1 MTESLEIQKAKIDS
15 LVTGFTNSGYKSGNR
30 MGQTEFIQFLDH
42 RSSSGKFDPIISGK
56 LFQVIGLDAMST
68 ITVQEFINGFLQFEE
83 ELRKNAET
91 FSMKLAREEEIYAQV
106 NADFKKYKE
115 EHLNAEGLCEKSKVS
130 GEITE
135 IDIKK
140 KLEGIKEII
149 IKVVFNEKSEEF
161 HFKIGDINSNELE
174 HKTFEFKP
182 TSRKDHFEFIMK
194 GVNERNQIFDIGSKV
209 FPLNDVGSAE
219 EYLVQIVVPEIDNEE
234 QIAAHIKAKIVL
246 YWNDY
251 KYYEKLKRKAESKL
265 KKLTIAKNKADE
277 YLRKVREIY
286 GDLTRKMPD
295 LIVDFNNE
303 KLMQKKGA
311 KLNVDF
317 NNIKEA
323 EAPGGNF
330 LVEFNNQKEVLIQQ
344 TEEKVEEKEEE
355 KQEFPVIETVF
366 EEINKNDNNNIDL
379 NPEEYQNAFGNEP
392 INIEQYGTT
401 ETNYEEYNK
410 TYNTTNYEPVQ
421 ETVTDIQSTEIVNE
435 TEIRNSINDAV
446 IRQSLNKPLISEN
459 TLPVIRKEI
468 VNKVI
473 YDSNVKTLPLIF
485 GGKKVTYLSDE
496 EAKNYDF
503 SGLMGQ
509 ATTQEIQGGED
520 YSSLIQGQTENY
532 TQEIQGSEDY
542 SSLIQGETQINTQEI
557 QGGEDYTSLI
567 QGQTENYTQE
577 IQGGE
582 DYTSLIQGQTETYTQ
597 QDTSHG
603 QQDYSSLIQGN
614 TETTVQ
620 TTQTVIENT
629 PSIQVQ
635 DYSQISPIQDS
646 VYGEYPTTT
655 Y

>member
-1 MTESLEIQKAKIDS
+1 MAESLEIKKAKIDS
-15 LVTGFTNSGYKSGNR
+15 LVTGFTNAGYKSGNR
-30 MGQTEFIQFLDH
+30 IGQTEFITFLNH
-42 RSSSGKFDPIISGK
+42 RTSSGKFDPIISEK

-68 ITVQEFINGFLQFEE
+68 ITIQEFINGFLQFEE

-106 NADFKKYKE
+106 NAEFKKYKE
-115 EHLNAEGLCEKSKVS
+115 EHLNAEGLCENSKVS

-209 FPLNDVGSAE
+209 FPLNDVTSAE

-251 KYYEKLKRKAESKL
+251 KHYEKLKRKAESKL
-265 KKLTIAKNKADE
+265 KKLTIAKSKADE

-330 LVEFNNQKEVLIQQ
+330 LVEFNNQKEVLIHE
-344 TEEKVEEKEEE
+344 TEVKEEKVEE

-366 EEINKNDNNNIDL
+366 EEINKNDNDNNNIDL
-379 NPEEYQNAFGNEP
+379 NPEEYQNAFGNEQ
-392 INIEQYGTT
+392 INIDQYGTT
-401 ETNYEEYNK
+401 ETTYEEYNK
-410 TYNTTNYEPVQ
+410 TYNTANYEPVQ

-473 YDSNVKTLPLIF
+473 YDTNVTTLPVIF
-485 GGKKVTYLSDE
+485 GGKKVTYLSAE
-496 EAKNYDF
+496 ESKNYDF
-503 SGLMGQ
+503 GGLMGQ
-509 ATTQEIQGGED
+509 AQEIQGGED

-542 SSLIQGETQINTQEI
+542 NT
-557 QGGEDYTSLI
+557 LI
-567 QGQTENYTQE
+567 QGQTENYTQ
-577 IQGGE
+577 
-582 DYTSLIQGQTETYTQ
+582 
-597 QDTSHG
+597 QDILG

-614 TETTVQ
+614 TETTFQ
-620 TTQTVIENT
+620 TTQTVIDT
-629 PSIQVQ
+629 QPIQVQ
-635 DYSQISPIQDS
+635 DYSQINPIQDS
-646 VYGEYPTTT
+646 AYGEYQKTT